1 MGARGGLEKG
11 MSTVLESGKEN
22 AATIGS
28 EWATKSR
35 KERKKELLL
44 GGVEVEK
51 MQLQLY
57 TLRSSSSLVFPF
69 LRGMVLA

>member
-1 MGARGGLEKG
+1 MDGGWRGVVRRQAK
-11 MSTVLESGKEN
+11 VGK
-22 AATIGS
+22 
-28 EWATKSR
+28 

>member
-1 MGARGGLEKG
+1 LTTGDTRETMGARGGLEKG

-35 KERKKELLL
+35 KERKKERTR
-44 GGVEVEK
+44 EK
-51 MQLQLY
+51 RREEKRRAKRSE
-57 TLRSSSSLVFPF
+57 LREQ
-69 LRGMVLA
+69 